1 MLFIIYVVGFI
12 LTLYTDA
19 LCCVSV
25 GHKFNLKA
33 SCVAAIFWVVS
44 VPLIIYAAY
53 KHDAE
58 QSNTEGKP

>member
-33 SCVAAIFWVVS
+33 SSVAAIFWVVT

-53 KHDAE
+53 KHDVE
-58 QSNTEGKP
+58 NTKDKP

>member
-1 MLFIIYVVGFI
+1 MLFKIYVVGFI

-33 SCVAAIFWVVS
+33 SCVAAIFWVVT

-58 QSNTEGKP
+58 NVKDKP

>member
-1 MLFIIYVVGFI
+1 MLFTIYVVGFT
-12 LTLYTDA
+12 LTLYADA

-33 SCVAAIFWVVS
+33 SCIAAVFWVVT

-58 QSNTEGKP
+58 NTKDKP

>member
-1 MLFIIYVVGFI
+1 MLFTIYVVGFT
-12 LTLYTDA
+12 LTLYADA

-33 SCVAAIFWVVS
+33 SCVAAIFWVVT

-58 QSNTEGKP
+58 NNKDKP

>member
-25 GHKFNLKA
+25 GHKFNFKA

-44 VPLIIYAAY
+44 APLIIYAAY

-58 QSNTEGKP
+58 SRGKP

>member
-1 MLFIIYVVGFI
+1 MLFIIYLVGFI

-19 LCCVSV
+19 LCRVSV
-25 GHKFNLKA
+25 GCKFNLKA

-58 QSNTEGKP
+58 NTKGKP

>member
-12 LTLYTDA
+12 LTLYTDT

-33 SCVAAIFWVVS
+33 SIAAAIFWVVS

-58 QSNTEGKP
+58 QSNSKGKP

>member
-12 LTLYTDA
+12 LTLYTDT

-33 SCVAAIFWVVS
+33 SCVAAIFWVVT
-44 VPLIIYAAY
+44 VPMIIYAAY
-53 KHDAE
+53 KHGAE
-58 QSNTEGKP
+58 NVKDKP

>member
-33 SCVAAIFWVVS
+33 SCVSALFWVVS

-58 QSNTEGKP
+58 NVEDKP

>member
-1 MLFIIYVVGFI
+1 MLFTIYVVGFT
-12 LTLYTDA
+12 LTLYADA

-33 SCVAAIFWVVS
+33 SCVAAIFWVVT

-58 QSNTEGKP
+58 NTKGKP

>member
-58 QSNTEGKP
+58 NNKEKP

>member
-33 SCVAAIFWVVS
+33 SCVAAIVWVVS

-53 KHDAE
+53 NHDAE
-58 QSNTEGKP
+58 NGKDKP

>member
-33 SCVAAIFWVVS
+33 SCIAAVFWVFT

-53 KHDAE
+53 KHGAE
-58 QSNTEGKP
+58 NTKGKP

>member
-33 SCVAAIFWVVS
+33 SSVAAIFWVVT

-58 QSNTEGKP
+58 NVKDKP